1 MQLNF
6 DSKSLVFHK
15 LAVIEFNLMLQG
27 MERRRGAEESV
38 MTANS
43 AFLLYFFQIHI
54 NFTEEGVVISMS
66 LHISS
71 YL

>member
-27 MERRRGAEESV
+27 MERRRGAEEQR
-38 MTANS
+38 NRGEHNDC
-43 AFLLYFFQIHI
+43 Q
-54 NFTEEGVVISMS
+54 
-66 LHISS
+66 
-71 YL
+71 